1 MNRKKRMTGV
11 TVLCLMLCICL
22 TGCAQQRQEI
32 AGNGQESGPEKIVT
46 DEQAVT
52 AIREYCH
59 VNNPDL
65 EDIENAGEYPV
76 YWDVESATNQ
86 EIVVLFRS
94 YTGAQIRYYIDR
106 ISGNTYVTEYVP
118 GITDEEERTDEEFS
132 VWDYLKQ

>member
-32 AGNGQESGPEKIVT
+32 AGNGQESGSEKIVT

-76 YWDVESATNQ
+76 YWDVESATDQ

>member
-52 AIREYCH
+52 AIRE
-59 VNNPDL
+59 

-76 YWDVESATNQ
+76 YCDVESATDQ

-106 ISGNTYVTEYVP
+106 ISGNTYVTENVP

>member
-32 AGNGQESGPEKIVT
+32 AGNGQESEPEKIVT

-76 YWDVESATNQ
+76 YWDVESATDQ